1 MPGLPPGGGSHRK
14 MRDRMPPP
22 SRPSS
27 RRSSSDS
34 NRSESQDNTRIR
46 SQLRSSTQDEDERP
60 EDAGDDGSDEGF
72 DEAELEAMD
81 EDNSES
87 TRAGPPLTLEIVEGP
102 NEGRRK
108 RFRGVRM
115 VIGRGQDC
123 DFMLADQSVSRRH
136 VELVYGGESG
146 VMLRDL
152 VSGNGTRV
160 NDERVEDVQLK
171 HDDVI
176 FIGRTKIRFIDE
188 LERIKLKRQ
197 AHEEAERKQK
207 EEDERVARE
216 DQEEAERKVKAEAE
230 AKAKAEQE
238 AAAAAAAAEK
248 DPATL
253 KMGEG
258 GAPVRSLRD
267 IPRRSAQK
275 SDPMRLL
282 VAGVL
287 VLVLA
292 LIGGGVLFVKRGP
305 PPPPAVSPKKEK
317 AQRMLQEARNA
328 FRRGDYAEAVN
339 LATEADT
346 LFPGV
351 NTDGFLQAARAELS
365 IVEAFAR
372 VRTLL
377 KDSQYTEARTLLDTT
392 PHGTAQSTE
401 EARAKLEAEL
411 DEAEL
416 AWRVQQVEDALAVR
430 DPKTARALIAKLP
443 VDKQTEFF
451 ARVTALEAEIAQEAT
466 DSAAQERNRRAAA
479 ARRAQEERAAFIVSA
494 LRPVQ
499 SRFDAGDY
507 ARAALECDRVAEENA
522 GDKEV
527 RDRARLLKTLI
538 PQFARFYQD
547 AQRKL
552 QANSMEAAARPL
564 RSAMDLYQRIGFKG
578 PLEETLRGQI
588 ASTSVVAGKGA
599 LARNDLGA
607 ATDFFQEA
615 LRLNPGDSRAQ
626 DGLDAVQ
633 GKLETVY
640 RQAYM
645 QRDRDPERSRE
656 TFRMISRLAP
666 EGSEVKSQADAQ
678 LQETGQ

>member
-1 MPGLPPGGGSHRK
+1 
-14 MRDRMPPP
+14 MRVRMPPP

-34 NRSESQDNTRIR
+34 QRSDSQDNTRIR
-46 SQLRSSTQDEDERP
+46 SQLRSSTHDEEEP
-60 EDAGDDGSDEGF
+60 QAYGDDGSDEGF
-72 DEAELEAMD
+72 DEAELDAQ
-81 EDNSES
+81 EDNSEA
-87 TRAGPPLTLEIVEGP
+87 TRAGPPLTLEIIEGP

-160 NDERVEDVQLK
+160 NDERVEDVQLQ

-188 LERIKLKRQ
+188 MQRIKLKRQ
-197 AHEEAERKQK
+197 AVEEAERAQK
-207 EEDERVARE
+207 EEDERAVRE
-216 DQEEAERKVKAEAE
+216 EQEESERKAKEAEE
-230 AKAKAEQE
+230 AKAKAEQD
-238 AAAAAAAAEK
+238 AAAAAAAADK

-267 IPRRSAQK
+267 IPRREANK
-275 SDPMRLL
+275 NDPLRLL
-282 VAGVL
+282 VAGGL

-292 LIGGGVLFVKRGP
+292 LICGGVFFVKRGP
-305 PPPPAVSPKKEK
+305 PPPPAVSPKKER

-328 FRRGDYAEAVN
+328 FRRGEFTEAVN

-365 IVEAFAR
+365 IVETFAR

-377 KDSQYTEARTLLDTT
+377 KDSQFSEARKLLDTT

-401 EARAKLEAEL
+401 DTRVKLDAEL
-411 DEAEL
+411 NEAEL

-430 DPKTARALIAKLP
+430 DPKTARALLVQLP
-443 VDKQTEFF
+443 VDKQTAYF
-451 ARVTALEAEIAQEAT
+451 ARVTELEAELAREAT
-466 DSAAQERNRRAAA
+466 DAAAQERNQRAAA
-479 ARRAQEERAAFIVSA
+479 ARQAQAERTAFIVSA

-499 SRFDAGDY
+499 ARFEAGDY
-507 ARAALECDRVAEENA
+507 ARAALECDRVAEAQA
-522 GDKEV
+522 GDKEI
-527 RDRARLLKTLI
+527 RDRARLLKKLI
-538 PQFARFYQD
+538 PQFARVYQD

-564 RSAMDLYQRIGFKG
+564 RSAMDLYRQIGFRG
-578 PLEETLRGQI
+578 ALDESLRAQI
-588 ASTSVVAGKGA
+588 ASTSIVAGKGA
-599 LARNDLGA
+599 LTRNDLAGA
-607 ATDFFQEA
+607 SEFFQEA
-615 LRLNPGDSRAQ
+615 LRVNPNDARAQ
-626 DGLDAVQ
+626 EGLDAVQ
-633 GKLETVY
+633 AKLQSVY

-656 TFRMISRLAP
+656 MFRMISRLAP

-678 LQETGQ
+678 LMETGP